1 MKAVKGCSV
10 MQVAKSIGKNALLQ
24 RKRFIM
30 RKQAYTMI
38 AVVVLLGCLSV
49 SANAQCGGIALIAKI
64 PFQFSTGK
72 ATLPAGEYLVKCLDA
87 NRSQLVFQ
95 STAGKAAVIMPMI
108 LVSGRA
114 QRGTR
119 LVFHRYGHRY
129 FFVQA
134 WAGGSNGL
142 ELPTTRA
149 EDAAARELAGIEP
162 QRETIA
168 LTAHR

>member
-1 MKAVKGCSV
+1 MPSYKE
-10 MQVAKSIGKNALLQ
+10 
-24 RKRFIM
+24 KRFIM
-30 RKQAYTMI
+30 RKQTYTMI
-38 AVVVLLGCLSV
+38 AVIVLLGCLTV

-72 ATLPAGEYLVKCLDA
+72 ATLPAGEYLVKCLDP

-95 STAGKAAVIMPMI
+95 STDGKATAAMPMI
-108 LVSGRA
+108 LVTGRS
-114 QRGTR
+114 RGDAT
-119 LVFHRYGHRY
+119 LVFHRYGRRY

-149 EDAAARELAGIEP
+149 EAAAARELTSAKP
-162 QRETIA
+162 KPETIS
-168 LTAHR
+168 LTARR